1 MVESKSPMKRTRRT
15 TDGMPSA
22 SASTSRRKTADS
34 VTTITADE
42 RARMVE
48 TAAYYRAERRG
59 FASGHEAE
67 DWLAAEAE
75 IDALIAS
82 VHASQ
87 GSSAPKRLRSR
98 KPRGN

>member
-15 TDGMPSA
+15 TEGMPSPSVSKA
-22 SASTSRRKTADS
+22 RRKTADS
-34 VTTITADE
+34 VTTITAGE

-87 GSSAPKRLRSR
+87 GSSATKRLRSR
-98 KPRGN
+98 KLRGN